1 MNMPRKPIPARAVR
15 PARRPAAARKIVAK
29 QATRRTRVDPVAV
42 ELVRNSLTAAT
53 EEMKSVLM
61 RTSYNMIIYEA
72 LDFTVG
78 LFDRD
83 GQTLS
88 IGLGLPMFIRGMSDV
103 VKAKIAHWGHAD
115 IHPGDILL
123 TNDAYTTGAHLN
135 HLTFSIPVFH
145 EGRIVAFSTCMA
157 HWQDIGGILN
167 GLTTDIWSE
176 GLQIPLVKYHV
187 RGKLNREM
195 RDLILMNV
203 RRPDRAAGDL
213 EAQLSACRV
222 GVKHLEEL
230 MVRHG
235 VDTVLGSIAA
245 IMDHSEA
252 EARAM
257 VRAIPDGVYE
267 AESWMDDDAIDID
280 QPVPIRVKVTVR
292 GDEMTVDLSGMSPQV
307 KGFFNSGAG
316 VACAQVAFKCL
327 TLPRDNPINDGSF
340 RPLKV
345 IVPPGTVVS
354 ARHPAPMRVWMTYPM
369 TVVDTIF
376 KALAPAI
383 PDRVIAGHH
392 ADLVIANVNG
402 IHPKDG
408 RLWIYLG
415 GLIGGGW
422 GAKQNEDGVNVT
434 VCMNDGDTHNGPSE
448 QVENKFPL
456 LVKHYRLRQDS
467 GGAGQ
472 FRGGLGAECEVMSL
486 AKVNYQTRVDRVK
499 HPPWGL
505 AGGKSALGNRIGMR
519 KKDGTE
525 ELFPG
530 GKVNMRLDGGESYTL
545 RSGGGGGF
553 GNPKKR
559 SRAAVLRDL
568 RLGYISLKA
577 AQSDYGVVLT
587 AAEQQEVGHDSGS

>member
-1 MNMPRKPIPARAVR
+1 MKKTPQRKADPI
-15 PARRPAAARKIVAK
+15 AA
-29 QATRRTRVDPVAV
+29 
-42 ELVRNSLTAAT
+42 ELIRNSLVAAT

-78 LFDRD
+78 LFDRH

-103 VKAKIAHWGHAD
+103 VKAKLAHWGEEN

-135 HLTFSIPVFH
+135 HLTFSIPIFH
-145 EGRIVAFSTCMA
+145 KGRIVAFSTCMA

-167 GLTTDIWSE
+167 GVTTDIYAE
-176 GLQIPLVKYHV
+176 GLQIPLVKYHQ
-187 RGKLNREM
+187 RGVLNEEM
-195 RDLILMNV
+195 RELILMNV
-203 RRPDRAAGDL
+203 RRRDRAAGDL

-222 GVKHLEEL
+222 GVKHIEEML
-230 MVRHG
+230 SRHG
-235 VDTVLGSIAA
+235 EATWQAALDA
-245 IMDHSEA
+245 IMDHTEA

-257 VRAIPDGVYE
+257 VKRMPDGVYE
-267 AESWMDDDAIDID
+267 AESFMDDDAVDID
-280 QPVPIRVKVTVR
+280 QPVPIRVKVIVK
-292 GDEMTVDLSGMSPQV
+292 GDSMTVDLSRMSPQV

-327 TLPRDNPINDGSF
+327 TLPTDHPINDGNF

-345 IVPPGTVVS
+345 ILPKGTVVS
-354 ARHPAPMRVWMTYPM
+354 ALHPAPMRVWMTYPM
-369 TVVDTIF
+369 TLVDTIF
-376 KALAPAI
+376 KALAQAI
-383 PDRVIAGHH
+383 PESVIAGHH

-402 IHPKDG
+402 FHPRDG
-408 RLWIYLG
+408 KLWIYLG

-422 GAKQNEDGVNVT
+422 GAKHNEDGVNVT

-456 LVKHYRLRQDS
+456 LVRYYRLREDS

-472 FRGGLGAECEVMSL
+472 FRGGLGAEAEVVALS
-486 AKVNYQTRVDRVK
+486 KVNYQTRIDRVN

-505 AGGKSALGNRIGMR
+505 QGGHSAMGNRVGMR
-519 KKDGTE
+519 KKDGT
-525 ELFPG
+525 LTLYNS
-530 GKVNMRLDGGESYTL
+530 GKVNMRLDAGEAYVL
-545 RSGGGGGF
+545 HSGGGGGF
-553 GNPKKR
+553 GDPKKR
-559 SRAAVLRDL
+559 DKDAVLRDL
-568 RLGYISLKA
+568 RLGYISQETARKVYGLKSA
-577 AQSDYGVVLT
+577 TSQSGRQKNKR
-587 AAEQQEVGHDSGS
+587 AP

>member
-1 MNMPRKPIPARAVR
+1 MKKTRKLKADPI
-15 PARRPAAARKIVAK
+15 AA
-29 QATRRTRVDPVAV
+29 
-42 ELVRNSLTAAT
+42 ELIRNSLVAAT

-78 LFDRD
+78 LFDRH

-103 VKAKIAHWGHAD
+103 VKAKLAHWGEEN

-135 HLTFSIPVFH
+135 HLTFSIPIFH
-145 EGRIVAFSTCMA
+145 KGRIVAFSTCMA

-167 GLTTDIWSE
+167 GVTTDIYAE
-176 GLQIPLVKYHV
+176 GLQIPLVKYHQ
-187 RGKLNREM
+187 RGVLNEEM
-195 RDLILMNV
+195 RELILMNV
-203 RRPDRAAGDL
+203 RRRDRAAGDL

-222 GVKHLEEL
+222 GVKHIEEML
-230 MVRHG
+230 NRHG
-235 VDTVLGSIAA
+235 EATWQAALDA
-245 IMDHSEA
+245 IMDHTEA

-257 VRAIPDGVYE
+257 VKRMPDGVYE
-267 AESWMDDDAIDID
+267 AESFMDDDAVDID
-280 QPVPIRVKVTVR
+280 QPVPIRVKVIVK
-292 GDEMTVDLSGMSPQV
+292 GDSMTVDLSRMSPQV

-327 TLPRDNPINDGSF
+327 TLPTDHPINDGNF

-345 IVPPGTVVS
+345 ILPKGTVVS
-354 ARHPAPMRVWMTYPM
+354 ALHPAPMRVWMTYPM
-369 TVVDTIF
+369 TLVDTIF
-376 KALAPAI
+376 KALAQAI
-383 PDRVIAGHH
+383 PESVIAGHH

-402 IHPKDG
+402 FHPRDG
-408 RLWIYLG
+408 KLWIYLG

-422 GAKQNEDGVNVT
+422 GAKHNEDGVNVT

-456 LVKHYRLRQDS
+456 LVRYYRLREDS

-472 FRGGLGAECEVMSL
+472 FRGGLGAEAEVVALS
-486 AKVNYQTRVDRVK
+486 KVNYQTRIDRVN

-505 AGGKSALGNRIGMR
+505 QGGHSAMGNRVGMR
-519 KKDGTE
+519 KKDGT
-525 ELFPG
+525 LTLYNS
-530 GKVNMRLDGGESYTL
+530 GKVNMRLDAGEAYVL
-545 RSGGGGGF
+545 HSGGGGGF
-553 GNPKKR
+553 GDPKKR
-559 SRAAVLRDL
+559 DKDAVRRDL
-568 RLGYISLKA
+568 RLGYISQETARKVYGLKSA
-577 AQSDYGVVLT
+577 TSP
-587 AAEQQEVGHDSGS
+587 SGRQKNKRAP

>member
-1 MNMPRKPIPARAVR
+1 MKKTPQRKADPI
-15 PARRPAAARKIVAK
+15 AA
-29 QATRRTRVDPVAV
+29 
-42 ELVRNSLTAAT
+42 ELIRNSLVAAT

-78 LFDRD
+78 LFDRH

-103 VKAKIAHWGHAD
+103 VKAKLAHWGEEN

-135 HLTFSIPVFH
+135 HLTFSIPIFH
-145 EGRIVAFSTCMA
+145 KGRIVAFSTCMA

-167 GLTTDIWSE
+167 GVTTDIYAE
-176 GLQIPLVKYHV
+176 GLQIPLVKYHQ
-187 RGKLNREM
+187 RGVLNEEM
-195 RDLILMNV
+195 RELILMNV
-203 RRPDRAAGDL
+203 RRRDRAAGDL

-222 GVKHLEEL
+222 GVKHIEEML
-230 MVRHG
+230 SRHG
-235 VDTVLGSIAA
+235 EATWQAALDA
-245 IMDHSEA
+245 IMDHTEA

-257 VRAIPDGVYE
+257 VKRMPDGVYE
-267 AESWMDDDAIDID
+267 AESFMDDDAVDID
-280 QPVPIRVKVTVR
+280 QPVPIRVKVIVK
-292 GDEMTVDLSGMSPQV
+292 GDSMTVDLSRMSPQV

-327 TLPRDNPINDGSF
+327 TLPTDHPINDGNF

-345 IVPPGTVVS
+345 ILPKGTVVS
-354 ARHPAPMRVWMTYPM
+354 ALHPAPMRVWMTYPM
-369 TVVDTIF
+369 TLVDTIF
-376 KALAPAI
+376 KALAQAI
-383 PDRVIAGHH
+383 PESVIAGHH

-402 IHPKDG
+402 FHPRDG
-408 RLWIYLG
+408 KLWIYLG

-422 GAKQNEDGVNVT
+422 GAKHNEDGVNVT

-456 LVKHYRLRQDS
+456 LVRYYRLREDS

-472 FRGGLGAECEVMSL
+472 FRGGLGAEAEVVALS
-486 AKVNYQTRVDRVK
+486 KVNYQTRIDRVN

-505 AGGKSALGNRIGMR
+505 QGGHSAMGNRVGMR
-519 KKDGTE
+519 KKDGT
-525 ELFPG
+525 LTLYNS
-530 GKVNMRLDGGESYTL
+530 GKVNMRLDAGEAYVL
-545 RSGGGGGF
+545 HSGGGGGF
-553 GNPKKR
+553 GDPKKR
-559 SRAAVLRDL
+559 DKDAVRRDL
-568 RLGYISLKA
+568 RLGYISQETARKVYGLKSA
-577 AQSDYGVVLT
+577 TSP
-587 AAEQQEVGHDSGS
+587 SGRQKNKRAP